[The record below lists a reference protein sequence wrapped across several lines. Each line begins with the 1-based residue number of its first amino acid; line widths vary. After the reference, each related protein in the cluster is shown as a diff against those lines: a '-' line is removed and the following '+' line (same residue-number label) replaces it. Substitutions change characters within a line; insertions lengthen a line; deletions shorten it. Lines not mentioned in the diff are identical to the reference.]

1 MRSLGGLLRLAHV
14 AGHARR
20 AGARTSMVPI
30 SEPTDLQDRGTIA
43 ALKRRRPGHAT
54 ATVTIIS
61 AWLGVGRHRG
71 TAPPG
76 LPSTS
81 AQAQC
86 SEPVADVTLFRRNKA
101 PKIHQ
106 PRTENPCRGVSRFEG
121 STWLNFSNSAF
132 FTTVPSSEP
141 ALNRRCGSEPP
152 PLWS

>member
-30 SEPTDLQDRGTIA
+30 SEPKDLQDRGTIA

-81 AQAQC
+81 AHAQC
-86 SEPVADVTLFRRNKA
+86 SEPVADVTLFRRNKS

-106 PRTENPCRGVSRFEG
+106 PKGFLASKG
-121 STWLNFSNSAF
+121 QLGLILA
-132 FTTVPSSEP
+132 TVHFYD
-141 ALNRRCGSEPP
+141 PP
-152 PLWS
+152 FNHHTHPQLFYLW

>member
-1 MRSLGGLLRLAHV
+1 
-14 AGHARR
+14 
-20 AGARTSMVPI
+20 MVPI
-30 SEPTDLQDRGTIA
+30 SEPKDLQDRGTIA

-86 SEPVADVTLFRRNKA
+86 AEPVADVTLFRRNKS
-101 PKIHQ
+101 PKYTNTGLKT
-106 PRTENPCRGVSRFEG
+106 PVEG
-121 STWLNFSNSAF
+121 FLASKGQLGLILA
-132 FTTVPSSEP
+132 TVHFYDR
-141 ALNRRCGSEPP
+141 AKL
-152 PLWS
+152 